1 MAGLK
6 KTLGIIGGGQLGKMI
21 GIAAAN
27 LGIRAC
33 FYDPDKDAPAKQI
46 TNLFFNE
53 RFDNESKLIEFAKQC
68 DNITYEFENIPI
80 ESIKIINKVRKVYPN
95 LKSLRISQD
104 RYLEKKFISNLGI
117 KVTKFKKVNSLG
129 DLESCSVQGFNQGIL
144 KTRRLGY
151 DGKGQKR
158 LKLNTLSRLK
168 MSIEPDTYIFEN
180 LVEFKKEI
188 SVIVIREKNGKINTF
203 EPSENLHKA
212 GVLMQTKYPTSL
224 SKNCINRA
232 KKIARK
238 ITKALNIIGIVAVEM
253 FIMENE
259 EILVN
264 EIAPRPHN
272 SGHWTMDTCNISQFD
287 ALVRT
292 ILNIPIPKILYK
304 NNCKMINLFGEN
316 FYSYKKYLRKENHKV
331 YIYGKKD
338 IKVGRKMGHVNVLEK
353 KPNS

>member
-1 MAGLK
+1 
-6 KTLGIIGGGQLGKMI
+6 
-21 GIAAAN
+21 
-27 LGIRAC
+27 
-33 FYDPDKDAPAKQI
+33 
-46 TNLFFNE
+46 
-53 RFDNESKLIEFAKQC
+53 
-68 DNITYEFENIPI
+68 
-80 ESIKIINKVRKVYPN
+80 
-95 LKSLRISQD
+95 
-104 RYLEKKFISNLGI
+104 
-117 KVTKFKKVNSLG
+117 
-129 DLESCSVQGFNQGIL
+129 
-144 KTRRLGY
+144 
-151 DGKGQKR
+151 
-158 LKLNTLSRLK
+158 